1 MKKGIIIVFSNNE
14 KEIKETQF
22 EKLLDS
28 DVAEFCFVNNASND
42 NTLDQLKDIKTKTFN
57 NISIVDI
64 KKNKG
69 TKAAIKAGVRYLV
82 NNQELKLIIYLE
94 FYKNNDFVNLEYT
107 LNIII
112 NSDHQIIK
120 LFTNTNHRNILQNV
134 FSSEQLIKKFKRA
147 QPKQKSLSK

>member
-22 EKLLDS
+22 DKLLDK

-42 NTLDQLKDIKTKTFN
+42 HTLDKLKDIKTKTFN
-57 NISIVDI
+57 NISIVDV

-82 NNQELKLIIYLE
+82 NNKELKLIIYLV
-94 FYKNNDFVNLEYT
+94 FYKNTDFLNLEYT
-107 LNIII
+107 LNIMMNRNKKII
-112 NSDHQIIK
+112 N
-120 LFTNTNHRNILQNV
+120 LNTNNRNILQNV
-134 FSSEQLIKKFKRA
+134 FSLEQLIKKI
-147 QPKQKSLSK
+147 

>member
-22 EKLLDS
+22 DKLLDT
-28 DVAEFCFVNNASND
+28 DVAGFCFVNNASND
-42 NTLDQLKDIKTKTFN
+42 NTLDKLNDIKTKTFN
-57 NISIVDI
+57 NMSIVDV

-112 NSDHQIIK
+112 NSDHEIIK

-134 FSSEQLIKKFKRA
+134 VSIEQLIKKLGIMDK
-147 QPKQKSLSK
+147 

>member
-22 EKLLDS
+22 EKLLDT

-112 NSDHQIIK
+112 NSDHEIIK

-147 QPKQKSLSK
+147 LPKQKSLSK